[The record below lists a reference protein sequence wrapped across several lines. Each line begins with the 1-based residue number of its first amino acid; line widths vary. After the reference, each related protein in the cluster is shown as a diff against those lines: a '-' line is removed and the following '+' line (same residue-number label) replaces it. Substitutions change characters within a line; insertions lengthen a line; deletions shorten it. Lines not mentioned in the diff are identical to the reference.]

1 MISKTLFL
9 REWKANLKIVA
20 IFLIVLSFYGG
31 IIVAMYDPKLGES
44 LNLMADSMPGLFEAF
59 GMSNPGSNLLEFV
72 GNYLYGFILVA
83 FPLVFLVLMCNRL
96 IARYVDR
103 GSMAYLLATPNKRT
117 KIISTQALTLILS
130 TAVLVIYAT
139 LLVIVCGQMMFQESL
154 DLSKFLLVNIGLLG
168 LLLFFAGL
176 NFLSCCI
183 FNETKL
189 ATGLGA
195 GISILFLLIQMLAT
209 VSDKIALLKYL
220 TPMTLFSA
228 KDIIAGHTEATLCF
242 LALYAMAALMF
253 GAGILIFKKK
263 DLSL

>member
-1 MISKTLFL
+1 MISYTLFK
-9 REWKANLKIVA
+9 REWKANFKIFC
-20 IFLIVLSFYGG
+20 IFLIVISFYGG

-83 FPLVFLVLMCNRL
+83 FPMVFIVLLSNRL

-117 KIISTQALTLILS
+117 KIIFTQAVTLILGVTLLVAFS
-130 TAVLVIYAT
+130 TI
-139 LLVIVCGQMMFQESL
+139 LVIVCGNLMFQEQVE
-154 DLSKFLLVNIGLLG
+154 LSKFLMVNVGLLG

-176 NFLSCCI
+176 NFLSCCV
-183 FNETKL
+183 FNETKF

-195 GISILFLLIQMLAT
+195 GISILFLLVQMLSS
-209 VSDKIALLKYL
+209 VSDKIEVLRYL
-220 TPMTLFSA
+220 TPMSLFVP
-228 KDIIAGHTEATLCF
+228 KDIIAGAGTVGLSF
-242 LALYAMAALMF
+242 VALYAMALVLFAI
-253 GAGILIFKKK
+253 GIVIFKKK